1 MLFRSY
7 VIEKENSSLR
17 GVLPKDFA
25 RASLDKR
32 SLGELVDLL
41 SELEIGNDK
50 NKDTLG
56 SVYEYFLGKFAR
68 AEGKLGGEFYTPRS
82 VVELIVAMIEPHD
95 GQFMTLAVVLAVCL
109 SRVNVL

>member
-1 MLFRSY
+1 MDM
-7 VIEKENSSLR
+7 IERENSSLR

-25 RASLDKR
+25 RASLNKR
-32 SLGELVDLL
+32 ALGELIDLL

-68 AEGKLGGEFYTPRS
+68 AEANWVGNFIRPEAWS
-82 VVELIVAMIEPHD
+82 
-95 GQFMTLAVVLAVCL
+95 
-109 SRVNVL
+109 S

>member
-1 MLFRSY
+1 M
-7 VIEKENSSLR
+7 IEKENSSLR

-56 SVYEYFLGKFAR
+56 SVYEYFLGSLHVLR
-68 AEGKLGGEFYTPRS
+68 ENW
-82 VVELIVAMIEPHD
+82 VESS
-95 GQFMTLAVVLAVCL
+95 TLHAV
-109 SRVNVL
+109 